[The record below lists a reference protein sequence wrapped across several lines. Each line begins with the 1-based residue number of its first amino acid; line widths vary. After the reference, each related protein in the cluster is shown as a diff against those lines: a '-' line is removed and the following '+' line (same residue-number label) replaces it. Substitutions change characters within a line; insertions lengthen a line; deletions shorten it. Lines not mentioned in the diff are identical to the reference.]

1 MRAVTK
7 AWLWGTVALA
17 AASLCAASAMS
28 TGTDGLNSETILSDA
43 RFGSAFS
50 GGGARVTDDPDA
62 PIRTGRWGAEDRPA
76 ASVELAG
83 GPPPAPAAASAPTS
97 APIRLA
103 ALTRPPTAMPGAARS
118 LASPTLARAAFRPAE
133 RPELMGGPVRLS
145 VSSDRDVPT
154 PGSALHDDDD
164 DRFDGASA
172 FVPRPPRASQMIDG
186 KKLLVSIGP
195 APADRKKG
203 RWFVFA
209 AGSGEA
215 FGLNLIRDPVKGG
228 WRRAGW
234 SVERLAQFGKA
245 QLGVGWRQGNRQVA
259 ISAARREFGIYGYK
273 REDTVFG
280 VTFTVSGKP
289 ARKVKHE
296 NGIYKEAPPAITK

>member
-50 GGGARVTDDPDA
+50 GSGARVTDDPDA
-62 PIRTGRWGAEDRPA
+62 PIRTGRWAEDTPA
-76 ASVELAG
+76 SAVELAG
-83 GPPPAPAAASAPTS
+83 GPPATPTPAPVSTA

-103 ALTRPPTAMPGAARS
+103 ALTPPPTAAPGATRS
-118 LASPTLARAAFRPAE
+118 LASPTLARAAFRPTE

-145 VSSDRDVPT
+145 VSGDRDIPA
-154 PGSALHDDDD
+154 PGSALHDDD

-172 FVPRPPRASQMIDG
+172 FTPRPPRPSQMIDG

-245 QLGVGWRQGNRQVA
+245 QLGIGWRRDNRQIA

-289 ARKVKHE
+289 PKKVKHE